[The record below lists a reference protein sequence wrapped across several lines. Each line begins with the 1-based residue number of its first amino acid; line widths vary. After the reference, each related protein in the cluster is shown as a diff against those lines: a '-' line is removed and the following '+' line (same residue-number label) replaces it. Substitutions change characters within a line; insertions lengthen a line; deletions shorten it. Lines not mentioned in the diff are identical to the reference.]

1 MSNTFISTS
10 LQAPFLGL
18 CPLELGSTTRILTLN
33 SLLAQ
38 LSGLSFTLSTLS
50 HLIKCLPFT
59 SLNLFFSPLLAT
71 SSRKKSVCTTV
82 HLFSQLLVP
91 SKAHSL
97 LRITPISTRE
107 EGAFP
112 IQRTMTY
119 RSKDNVCKC
128 KVRGEGL
135 RGLTTG

>member
-1 MSNTFISTS
+1 MPLTLRLTQEFLKFLNVKYLYLHFTS
-10 LQAPFLGL
+10 GSLPWTLSSGTWFHH
-18 CPLELGSTTRILTLN
+18 PDPNPELSLSTTI
-33 SLLAQ
+33 
-38 LSGLSFTLSTLS
+38 SGLYFTLSTLP
-50 HLIKCLPFT
+50 HLVKCLPFT

-97 LRITPISTRE
+97 LRITPISSRE

-112 IQRTMTY
+112 IQRTMT
-119 RSKDNVCKC
+119 
-128 KVRGEGL
+128 
-135 RGLTTG
+135 